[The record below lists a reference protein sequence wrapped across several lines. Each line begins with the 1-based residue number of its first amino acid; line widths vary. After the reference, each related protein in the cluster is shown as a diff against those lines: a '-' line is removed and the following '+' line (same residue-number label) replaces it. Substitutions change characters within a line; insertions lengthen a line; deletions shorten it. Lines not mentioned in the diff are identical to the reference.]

1 MFRIEFL
8 KLTKHPQLGTIELNL
23 SEFTEYK
30 KADVPY
36 TSVIIGSNGTG
47 KSFILRTIAE
57 IFRQFQEYSVSE
69 SEKKIFNLPY
79 SFHLRYQLLGN
90 TYEIVT
96 RKLEVLTG
104 NKRKDYVYY
113 KNRPID
119 VSFDGE
125 ILFEKKT
132 GFEINHK
139 ELEFPEK
146 LLVNSIMNNDRFVF
160 KKSEREDFYQYLG
173 VRSTSSTASTKSLT
187 KRTINTIYE
196 ARELNTNFK
205 SSLKELLN
213 LLEFKER
220 FRVRYNT
227 KIYKLFFSGDLTEDN
242 FKQYFEHWWDEDFI
256 YSKREEKN
264 PLWSIP
270 YYNNNVKNNSELLKQ
285 LVSYLNQISNEKN
298 RFEDPLKPR
307 SNVIAV
313 DVLNDDI
320 TSEEIKLI
328 QHLKDLDII
337 DILGIDITKDYLNI
351 SISEISSGEY
361 HLLISMIG
369 IFANLPDNSL
379 ILIDEPEISLHP
391 NWQMRYITFL
401 KKVFSKFNGCQFV
414 LTTHSHFLVSDLEPK
429 SSHLLGVK
437 KENNIIK
444 SMGIKSDTYGWS
456 AEDVLYNIFDVPS
469 TRNFYVAKEVGS
481 ILKEISKKEINRSQ
495 ITNKIKKLSNLK
507 RSLKEN
513 DPLRSLIIK
522 VEKEFIDA

>member
-57 IFRQFQEYSVSE
+57 IFRQFQEYSTSE

-79 SFHLRYQLLGN
+79 SFHLRYQFLGD

-125 ILFEKKT
+125 VLFEKKT
-132 GFEINHK
+132 GFEINHR

-160 KKSEREDFYQYLG
+160 KKSKREDFYQYLG
-173 VRSTSSTASTKSLT
+173 VRSTSSTASTKSLIR
-187 KRTINTIYE
+187 RTINTIYE
-196 ARELNTNFK
+196 AREFNPNFK
-205 SSLKELLN
+205 SSLIELLK

-220 FRVRYNT
+220 FRIRYHT
-227 KIYKLFFSGDLTEDN
+227 KIRNLFFSGNLTEDN
-242 FKQYFEHWWDEDFI
+242 FKQYFEFWWDENFTF
-256 YSKREEKN
+256 SKREKEN

-270 YYNNNVKNNSELLKQ
+270 YYNNNIKTNKGLL
-285 LVSYLNQISNEKN
+285 LDLIGFLNKVSNEN
-298 RFEDPLKPR
+298 NLFENPDNPKSKVL
-307 SNVIAV
+307 VV
-313 DVLNDDI
+313 DVLDNDI
-320 TSEEIKLI
+320 TNEEIKLI
-328 QHLKDLDII
+328 QHLKALDII
-337 DILGIDITKDYLNI
+337 DIIGVDITKNDLNI

-401 KKVFSKFNGCQFV
+401 KKVFSKFNGCQFI
-414 LTTHSHFLVSDLEPK
+414 LTTHSHFLVSDLKP
-429 SSHLLGVK
+429 STSHLLGVK
-437 KENNIIK
+437 KEGETIETMKIFK
-444 SMGIKSDTYGWS
+444 DTYGWS
-456 AEDVLYNIFDVPS
+456 AEEVLYKIFDVRT
-469 TRNFYVAKEVGS
+469 TRNYYLEIELRELLHRIATKDTNKKRMQE
-481 ILKEISKKEINRSQ
+481 ILNNIDEIDFSDDDPLNVVINRA
-495 ITNKIKKLSNLK
+495 KAYL
-507 RSLKEN
+507 N
-513 DPLRSLIIK
+513 D
-522 VEKEFIDA
+522 